1 MWQAEMKYLR
11 KICLGCGLN
20 EDFKW
25 MHPCYSFQKKN
36 VVLIHNFKEYCA
48 LLFHKGVLLNDSQG
62 ILIQQ
67 TENVQSARQIR
78 FTNLQ
83 GMVDLEP
90 VIKAYIYEAI
100 ELEKVG
106 VEVVMKKTS
115 EFEMP
120 EEFKNALDDNAH
132 LKTAF
137 YALTPGRQRGYLLYF
152 SQAKQSTTRE
162 SRIEKCTPDIMDGK
176 GLND

>member
-1 MWQAEMKYLR
+1 MISK
-11 KICLGCGLN
+11 
-20 EDFKW
+20 
-25 MHPCYSFQKKN
+25 ST
-36 VVLIHNFKEYCA
+36 A
-48 LLFHKGVLLNDSQG
+48 LLFHKGILLNYREG

-67 TENVQSARQIR
+67 AENLQSVSQIR

-137 YALTPGRQRGYLLYF
+137 YALTPGRQRGYLLCYIF
-152 SQAKQSTTRE
+152 RKPNNPKHENLELRSVLQILWMGRV
-162 SRIEKCTPDIMDGK
+162 
-176 GLND
+176 